1 MRHRIT
7 TWTPYTCQ
15 MLKID
20 EKLKL
25 PNSKYSFDITKTD
38 KIFDVLLKD
47 KQIALSDDHKMPTLE
62 QRKGKM
68 ILQIS

>member
-1 MRHRIT
+1 MKLQLRP
-7 TWTPYTCQ
+7 PYTCQ
-15 MLKID
+15 MLKLD
-20 EKLKL
+20 EKQKL
-25 PNSKYSFDITKTD
+25 PNLKYSFDITNPN
-38 KIFDVLLKD
+38 KIFYVLLKD

>member
-1 MRHRIT
+1 
-7 TWTPYTCQ
+7 
-15 MLKID
+15 MLKLD
-20 EKLKL
+20 EKQKL
-25 PNSKYSFDITKTD
+25 PNLKYSFDITNPN
-38 KIFDVLLKD
+38 KIFYVLLKD

>member
-1 MRHRIT
+1 MTKLQLRP
-7 TWTPYTCQ
+7 PYTCQ
-15 MLKID
+15 MLKLD
-20 EKLKL
+20 EKQKL
-25 PNSKYSFDITKTD
+25 PNLKYSFDITNPN
-38 KIFDVLLKD
+38 KIFYVLLKD